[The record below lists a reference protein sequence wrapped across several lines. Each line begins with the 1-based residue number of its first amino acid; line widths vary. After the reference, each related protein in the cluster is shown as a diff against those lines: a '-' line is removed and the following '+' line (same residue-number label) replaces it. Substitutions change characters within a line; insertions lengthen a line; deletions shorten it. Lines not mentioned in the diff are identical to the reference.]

1 MTLRPFLLD
10 KIVVTFVQVLNKVA
24 TLYPINLPPVFYS
37 TWNFLNSWN
46 PLVLDLNVLPL
57 NCIVET
63 SFHSRL
69 VGMTIAPIMC
79 IGLIFACYRL
89 RLAAMKSNC
98 QDERDDWKAACIRL
112 AILFV
117 LTIFPPVSTTI
128 FQTFHYDERL
138 ADGSAYLKADY
149 AIERQDAEHQGF
161 RIYAI
166 TMGVLYCLFIPLGS
180 FFLLLAN
187 KKNIQKLQRIEHSR
201 TILDTL
207 LADGTQ
213 ASSVRKGSA
222 LVMPSVVSSSAGEG
236 TPEPEMMPSVL
247 SGTMS
252 DSDGEMADAAQIDDE
267 GDPESEKKQDP
278 EGDTERE
285 RALRRMDRRRD
296 ALIRGNPVLGGLTP
310 LFAGE

>member
-1 MTLRPFLLD
+1 
-10 KIVVTFVQVLNKVA
+10 VTFVQVLNKVA

-37 TWNFLNSWN
+37 TWNFLNAWN

-79 IGLIFACYRL
+79 VGLIFVYCLL
-89 RLAAMKSNC
+89 RLAAMKNNR
-98 QDERDDWKAACIRL
+98 QDERDDWKAACIRF

-138 ADGSAYLKADY
+138 ANGSAYLKADY

-166 TMGVLYCLFIPLGS
+166 IMGMLYCLFIPLGS
-180 FFLLLAN
+180 FSLLLAN
-187 KKNIQKLQRIEHSR
+187 KKSIQELQHIEHSR

-222 LVMPSVVSSSAGEG
+222 LVMPSVFSSSAGEG
-236 TPEPEMMPSVL
+236 ALESEMMPSVL
-247 SGTMS
+247 SGTMT
-252 DSDGEMADAAQIDDE
+252 DLDGEIPNAAQIDDE
-267 GDPESEKKQDP
+267 GDPESEKKEDP
-278 EGDTERE
+278 EGETERD

-296 ALIRGNPVLGGLTP
+296 ALIRGNPVLGGLSP
-310 LFAGE
+310 LFAGDNMQMRADA

>member
-1 MTLRPFLLD
+1 M
-10 KIVVTFVQVLNKVA
+10 QVLNKVA

-37 TWNFLNSWN
+37 TWNLLNAWN

-79 IGLIFACYRL
+79 VGLIFAHYRL

-98 QDERDDWKAACIRL
+98 QDERDDWKAACIRI

-166 TMGVLYCLFIPLGS
+166 AMGVLYCLFIPLGS

-187 KKNIQKLQRIEHSR
+187 KKNIQKLQLIEHSR
-201 TILDTL
+201 THLDEL
-207 LADGTQ
+207 LEDETQ
-213 ASSVRKGSA
+213 ASSA
-222 LVMPSVVSSSAGEG
+222 LKTGEG
-236 TPEPEMMPSVL
+236 GAPACGPSESQMMPSVL
-247 SGTMS
+247 SGATT
-252 DSDGEMADAAQIDDE
+252 DSDGELADAAQIDDE
-267 GDPESEKKQDP
+267 GDPERENRQDP
-278 EGDTERE
+278 GGETERD
-285 RALRRMDRRRD
+285 RALRKLDRRRD
-296 ALIRGNPVLGGLTP
+296 ELIRGNPVLGGLSP
-310 LFAGE
+310 LFAGDEMRMRTDA